1 MKMITIML
9 DQAAIEDALTRYIGE
24 TTLGVDLSDKNVD
37 IKLIAGRKKN
47 GLRAEVSISAE
58 GETPEPEVVTES
70 PDTPEPDEEVEQ
82 VVSEPDFSFED

>member
-1 MKMITIML
+1 MITIML

-24 TTLGVDLSDKNVD
+24 TTLGVDLSGKNVD

-70 PDTPEPDEEVEQ
+70 TDTPEPDEEVEQ